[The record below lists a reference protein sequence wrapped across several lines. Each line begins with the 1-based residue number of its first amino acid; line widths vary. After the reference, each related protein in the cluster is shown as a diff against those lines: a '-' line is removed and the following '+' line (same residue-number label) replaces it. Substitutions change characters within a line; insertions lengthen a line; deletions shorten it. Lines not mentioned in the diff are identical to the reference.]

1 MQAPSLGLEDPME
14 EGMATHSS
22 ILAWR
27 IPWTERWT
35 ETKRQQTQLL
45 IKQRKQKSR
54 KTQSAILPLVSD
66 SVSMK
71 MWASEFLIE

>member
-22 ILAWR
+22 IIAWR

-35 ETKRQQTQLL
+35 ETKRYQTQLL

-71 MWASEFLIE
+71 MWASEFLIK